1 MPLGSNPPQLNALTT
16 GTALVTMTM
25 GGNDIGFATIVE
37 KCATLSP
44 TKPLGA
50 ACTAFYTSGGTDQL
64 AARIAATAPKID
76 AAVAA
81 IRARSPH
88 ARIALVGYPSILPDT
103 GPGCFPVVPFSPGDV
118 AFLRG
123 VEKGL
128 NAMIADR
135 AAASGATYVD
145 AYTPTIGHDA
155 CRLPGRKWVEG
166 LVPTAPAA
174 PVPPNALG
182 EAAMA
187 TAVVATLGASAAS
200 AA

>member
-1 MPLGSNPPQLNALTT
+1 
-16 GTALVTMTM
+16 
-25 GGNDIGFATIVE
+25 
-37 KCATLSP
+37 
-44 TKPLGA
+44 
-50 ACTAFYTSGGTDQL
+50 
-64 AARIAATAPKID
+64 
-76 AAVAA
+76 
-81 IRARSPH
+81 
-88 ARIALVGYPSILPDT
+88 
-103 GPGCFPVVPFSPGDV
+103 
-118 AFLRG
+118 
-123 VEKGL
+123 
-128 NAMIADR
+128 MIADR